1 MQKIKFNRQTRVG
14 VSCESNGIVV
24 PEHFAGASKMF
35 VIGGKE
41 KYTGVNKR
49 KEEKCRD

>member
-24 PEHFAGASKMF
+24 PDHFADASKMV
-35 VIGGKE
+35 VIGGIE
-41 KYTGVNKR
+41 IYIGNKR

>member
-1 MQKIKFNRQTRVG
+1 MIKIKFNRQTRVE

-24 PEHFAGASKMF
+24 PDHFADTSKMI
-35 VIGGKE
+35 VIGEKE
-41 KYTGVNKR
+41 KYTGVNNR